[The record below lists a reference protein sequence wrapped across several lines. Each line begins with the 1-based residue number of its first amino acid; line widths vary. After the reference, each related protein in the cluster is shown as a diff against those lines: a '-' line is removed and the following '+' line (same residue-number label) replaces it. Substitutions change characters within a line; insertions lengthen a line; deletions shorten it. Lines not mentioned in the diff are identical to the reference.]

1 MLGVSEDN
9 KTMPY
14 QRLLL
19 QKFNINYKKCHNI
32 NEHPAFKAIEQERQ
46 QSLMRFLNKHKEKEL
61 NDGELFE
68 LTKLCG
74 IVTKSIKGI
83 AQTNKINICLQSL
96 RFKFQLCN
104 ITKQKNNTKYRVRII
119 KEIQ

>member
-1 MLGVSEDN
+1 MNKCKYYNQSE
-9 KTMPY
+9 
-14 QRLLL
+14 
-19 QKFNINYKKCHNI
+19 NYK
-32 NEHPAFKAIEQERQ
+32 ATEQERQ
-46 QSLMRFLNKHKEKEL
+46 QSLMRFLHKHKDKEL
-61 NDGELFE
+61 EDDSLKE
-68 LTKLCG
+68 LTKLCA
-74 IVTKSIKGI
+74 IVTKSKKGI